1 MALLSYDLLSL
12 EVKHLYL
19 NSFEGLALMS
29 LFLCRPLENS
39 CCLGNNEWGHKM
51 MLNNRG

>member
-19 NSFEGLALMS
+19 NSFEGLALIS
-29 LFLCRPLENS
+29 FYVDL
-39 CCLGNNEWGHKM
+39 
-51 MLNNRG
+51 